1 MSTSPDW
8 VRFPFVLRSGIGNRL
23 FQPCAVCKNSV
34 KQRDH
39 PGKDNY
45 AGHVT
50 ERLKPPGY
58 HSDLLPPFDP
68 VGCTRYIHRPIL
80 NLYGRTDVAGLVS
93 AGFPK
98 GLPTRT
104 PICRLRSFPRAA
116 VSFKRLRQGSVPAY
130 QSMLAARGT
139 SPPLGL
145 CAFTR
150 RGRRGGTR
158 RRRAFDVAQIRR
170 RSAGCSFPCAGPGIN
185 TGRR

>member
-34 KQRDH
+34 KHRDH

-80 NLYGRTDVAGLVS
+80 NL
-93 AGFPK
+93 
-98 GLPTRT
+98 
-104 PICRLRSFPRAA
+104 
-116 VSFKRLRQGSVPAY
+116 
-130 QSMLAARGT
+130 
-139 SPPLGL
+139 
-145 CAFTR
+145 
-150 RGRRGGTR
+150 
-158 RRRAFDVAQIRR
+158 
-170 RSAGCSFPCAGPGIN
+170 
-185 TGRR
+185 